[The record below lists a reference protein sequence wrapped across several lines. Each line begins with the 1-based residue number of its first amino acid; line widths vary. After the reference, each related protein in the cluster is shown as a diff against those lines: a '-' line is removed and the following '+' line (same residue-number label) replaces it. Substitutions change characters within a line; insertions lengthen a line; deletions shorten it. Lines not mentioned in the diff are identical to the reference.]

1 MKGRKRA
8 GGISLL
14 LTAALALG
22 ACAGQAEEQ
31 DRTEATAVAVRAVSA
46 QRGTLAV
53 SNEFIGTVTP
63 QQQVTVMPMVSGV
76 VDAVYAE
83 IGDEVKA
90 GDILFHI
97 EDDAAI
103 LQKESAELS
112 RQSAETAAQAQ
123 LGSAQVL
130 NNISMESNIRSIQY
144 QIDMAK
150 DQYNTAAN
158 GAADAE
164 QAKQDMSRAIKGI
177 EDSVSGLQSNYNQMS
192 AAVARAKAYL
202 RANED
207 GSGQWHYFTPWPWS
221 DEKFQEYLAKK
232 GANAVLSLQQ
242 MPYAESP
249 QSEASSVSPQ
259 KTGETVQQPE
269 SESETE
275 SPSETE
281 TSSEPESESESES
294 TEPSVEASASQEERE
309 SARGDLFA
317 GVETVQRGVYFAGEL
332 KDLYGKQNLDPE
344 SEYADVEDG
353 KRAYQTQKEIS
364 MLASMISGMGYDA
377 TDLREGRVNTAL
389 SGYSSQIAS
398 MQSQATTL
406 KNNQASLDSS
416 ISQANSSKGTA
427 AKTIDFYE
435 DNLKDAQVTY
445 GISNG
450 QAYQDTAASLA
461 TQIAAADVGVRS
473 ADLQL
478 AYYSPTTPISGTV
491 VSRSVELYDVA
502 QPGYAA
508 YVISNQDAMNV
519 TFLVSGQVK
528 DSLMVGMSVKLNKD
542 GAEYNGIILEIGETV
557 DAQSGGLYP
566 IKAVTDVGGDRLSSG
581 SAVKLTVD
589 TFRAENAILL
599 PYDAVHFESEQ
610 AYVFVIQDG
619 KAVRTPVVIGLM
631 NEDTVEVTEGLTEGV
646 KVVSTW
652 SSLLED
658 GVSVRVIGEE
668 EA

>member
-112 RQSAETAAQAQ
+112 RQSAETAAQTQ

-232 GANAVLSLQQ
+232 GVGITLSLQQ
-242 MPYAESP
+242 MPYTESL
-249 QSEASSVSPQ
+249 QSGAPSVSPQ
-259 KTGETVQQPE
+259 TTGETAQQTESETETESTSETE
-269 SESETE
+269 SESE
-275 SPSETE
+275 P
-281 TSSEPESESESES
+281 ES
-294 TEPSVEASASQEERE
+294 TESSVEETALEEETE
-309 SARGDLFA
+309 STRGDFFA
-317 GVETVQRGVYFAGEL
+317 GGETVRRGVYFAGEL
-332 KDLYGKQNLDPE
+332 KDLYGKQNLEPE
-344 SEYADVEDG
+344 SEYTDVEDG

-398 MQSQATTL
+398 MQSQAATL
-406 KNNQASLDSS
+406 KNNQASLESS
-416 ISQANSSKGTA
+416 ISQANSSMGTA

-461 TQIAAADVGVRS
+461 AQIAAADVGVRS

-542 GAEYNGIILEIGETV
+542 GAEYNGTILEIGETV

-631 NEDTVEVTEGLTEGV
+631 NEDTVEVTEGLTEGA